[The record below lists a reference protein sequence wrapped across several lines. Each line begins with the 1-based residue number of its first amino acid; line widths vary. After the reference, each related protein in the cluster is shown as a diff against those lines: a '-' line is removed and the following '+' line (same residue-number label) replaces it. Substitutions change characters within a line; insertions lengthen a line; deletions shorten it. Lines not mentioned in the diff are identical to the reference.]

1 MAGILKIE
9 VEAQVAGLASRL
21 LSVSEALNNK
31 TILDM
36 AGAFILNRIR
46 TRYLA
51 EQAPDGTPW
60 IPSHAAIRRRA
71 KGGTGTLFDTGRLF
85 RSIQLSAESSD
96 SERIISTD
104 VPYAKDVHPRWPF
117 MGVNA
122 DDSDLLEQLL
132 KREADR
138 ILRAPT

>member
-1 MAGILKIE
+1 MALLQIE

-21 LSVSEALNNK
+21 VSVSEALNNK

-51 EQAPDGTPW
+51 EMAPDGTPW
-60 IPSHAAIRRRA
+60 TPSQAAIRRRR

-85 RSIQLSAESSD
+85 RSIQLSAEDSD
-96 SERIISTD
+96 SQRIISTD

-117 MGVNA
+117 MGVNQ
-122 DDSDLLEQLL
+122 DDSTILEELL

-138 ILRAPT
+138 ILST

>member
-1 MAGILKIE
+1 MLQIQ
-9 VEAQVAGLASRL
+9 VEAQVAGLASRML
-21 LSVSEALNNK
+21 AVSEALSNK

-51 EQAPDGTPW
+51 EIAPDGTPW
-60 IPSHAAIRRRA
+60 VPSHAAIRRRA
-71 KGGTGTLFDTGRLF
+71 RGGTGTLFDTGRLF

-96 SERIISTD
+96 SERIISTN
-104 VPYAKDVHPRWPF
+104 VSYATLVHPRWPF
-117 MGVNA
+117 MGVSQE
-122 DDSDLLEQLL
+122 DSQILEELL

-138 ILRAPT
+138 ALRS